1 MTSLEDVLKKR
12 FKANDIIPGELF
24 LKTSNT
30 EGGVQNVLLIL
41 SEKGE
46 VLGVKVR
53 NYGEQPRLS
62 FADADAT
69 TDEDGNITEAVIP
82 LYCPNNPI
90 PVLDYIRSVHNML
103 GIVPGDSSAY
113 KEFQQITFGNND
125 THIIFDTN
133 IEREEFV
140 ESLYTDMSP
149 FTGEMRLEKNID
161 QTLTI

>member
-1 MTSLEDVLKKR
+1 MPQFLYDGRDEQVVDDNLNGYLEDIYNKFSNNPNNTVNNKISIQSPDPSLEDVLKKR
-12 FKANDIIPGELF
+12 FKANDIIPELF

-53 NYGEQPRLS
+53 NYGEQPTRLS

-90 PVLDYIRSVHNML
+90 PVLDYIRSVHNM
-103 GIVPGDSSAY
+103 GYSSW
-113 KEFQQITFGNND
+113 
-125 THIIFDTN
+125 
-133 IEREEFV
+133 
-140 ESLYTDMSP
+140 
-149 FTGEMRLEKNID
+149 
-161 QTLTI
+161 